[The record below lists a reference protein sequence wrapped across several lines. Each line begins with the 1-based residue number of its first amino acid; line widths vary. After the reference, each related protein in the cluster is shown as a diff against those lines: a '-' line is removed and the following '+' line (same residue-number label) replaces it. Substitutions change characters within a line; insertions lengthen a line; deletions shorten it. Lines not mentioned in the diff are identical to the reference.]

1 MSIIGNPSFCSGTS
15 NYSLSGQACNAT
27 NTWAVTPATGIV
39 SFSPTTGLAT
49 TITKVGDGAIAL
61 TANVMS
67 CGVTSIVTKPITI
80 GNATQPGPI
89 NFSLIDP
96 TFGKIYADIEPVVGA
111 TSYNWYINGA
121 LNNVYHSGSA
131 HFAVSKTQC
140 DIEYDIAVEA
150 VNSCGTSLQSHA
162 NAYVPCN
169 NYFMKAPNPAT
180 NNVSIAVD
188 ETKSAKGTDATFEEV
203 TIYDLQ
209 GNLKKNQKYN
219 KTKTASIDVSD
230 SINGNYFIEIKSG
243 AIRERKSLLIRK

>member
-1 MSIIGNPSFCSGTS
+1 MKKKILFVAACITGSALFAQDSTKTLDPVIITANKIAQKQS
-15 NYSLSGQACNAT
+15 N
-27 NTWAVTPATGIV
+27 TGKVITV
-39 SFSPTTGLAT
+39 
-49 TITKVGDGAIAL
+49 ITKELIEKSSGRTVAQLLNEQAGL
-61 TANVMS
+61 T
-67 CGVTSIVTKPITI
+67 
-80 GNATQPGPI
+80 
-89 NFSLIDP
+89 
-96 TFGKIYADIEPVVGA
+96 
-111 TSYNWYINGA
+111 INGA

-169 NYFMKAPNPAT
+169 NYFMIAPNPAT

-230 SINGNYFIEIKSG
+230 LINGNYFIEIKSG